1 MSKRIIPV
9 GQYGHF
15 IDIDAIIEAAKGDP
29 GKSAFQI
36 AKEHGFPGTEEEWL
50 ETLKGKSHI
59 DIADYEI
66 KAHTVFHDGSE
77 VKYTPQVLSKSQ
89 QDTARNNIGAA
100 PIDCTV
106 EAFNVKQVAN
116 AAEEGLTAV
125 RFVPQSLS
133 AEQQLIAQNNIN
145 TVDASRVVA
154 LEIKLNMLMPVL
166 TGTIK
171 YRGTI
176 TCTSDMTSLA
186 DLYPVKQGDLY
197 NVVGDTVVINGLQL
211 HNGMLIMATKD
222 IEYGEEP
229 NFIQLFSE

>member
-36 AKEHGFPGTEEEWL
+36 AKEHGFTGTEEEWL
-50 ETLKGKSHI
+50 ETLKGKSHV

-154 LEIKLNMLMPVL
+154 LEVKLNMLMPVL

>member
-1 MSKRIIPV
+1 MINRVIPV

-15 IDIDAIIEAAKGDP
+15 IDIEAIIEAAKGEP

-36 AKEHGFPGTEEEWL
+36 AQEHGFLGTEEEWL
-50 ETLKGKSHI
+50 EALKGKSHV
-59 DIADYEI
+59 DIADYEV

-77 VKYTPQVLSKSQ
+77 IKYTPQVLSKSQ
-89 QDTARNNIGAA
+89 QDIARTNIGAA

-106 EAFNVKQVAN
+106 EAFNVKEVAN

-125 RFVPQSLS
+125 RFVPQNLS

-154 LEIKLNMLMPVL
+154 LEIKINQLMPIL
-166 TGTIK
+166 TGTMHYK
-171 YRGTI
+171 GTI

-197 NVVGDTVVINGLQL
+197 NVVGDPIIINGLQL
-211 HNGMLIMATKD
+211 HDKMLIMATKD

-229 NFIQLFSE
+229 TFIELFSE

>member
-36 AKEHGFPGTEEEWL
+36 AKEHGFSGTEEEWL

-59 DIADYEI
+59 DVADYEVR
-66 KAHTVFHDGSE
+66 AHTVFHDGSE

-106 EAFNVKQVAN
+106 EAFNIKQVAN

-133 AEQQLIAQNNIN
+133 VEQQLIAQNNIN

-154 LEIKLNMLMPVL
+154 LEVKLNMLMPVL

-211 HNGMLIMATKD
+211 HDRMLIMATKD

-229 NFIQLFSE
+229 SFIQLFSE